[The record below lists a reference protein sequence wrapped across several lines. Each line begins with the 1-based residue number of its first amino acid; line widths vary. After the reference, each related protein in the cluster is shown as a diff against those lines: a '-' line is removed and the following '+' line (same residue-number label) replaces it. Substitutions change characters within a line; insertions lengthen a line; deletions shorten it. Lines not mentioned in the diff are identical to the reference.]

1 MSTPDAPRA
10 APPGS
15 AVSYRRPPTANGQR
29 HGLRASLGRQ
39 IGLPLVVTMVLMMA
53 GLTVMVSRQAAQA
66 VESRASHDLQ
76 TATAILRDN
85 IATYE
90 QGLTEATQTL
100 GGALQAALLGGS
112 VELRHSKDGAPL
124 LSLQGQTVDASY
136 APVDRFTQDTGA
148 VVTIFAR
155 DGDDFVRVSTSLRNE
170 KNERVIGTKL
180 AHDSPAYAPL
190 TKLQAYTGKTRLF
203 GRDYMVHYRPLL
215 DDAGA
220 LVGVLFV
227 GREYGGELAAL
238 KERARAMR
246 IGERGHFLVV
256 DTSKQDAET
265 LAIHP
270 AAEGAA
276 LADLLDD
283 ASLASLRGMIAAGR
297 GSAQIDLSP
306 GPRSAAEP
314 TLVAVETFPDWHWAI
329 VAAEPASQVNAST
342 RALVVLIAI
351 ASFITLL
358 VILGVCWWCVRRI
371 VTQPLERVARLAD
384 DVAQGRFD
392 GAMPPARHDELG
404 RLQQSMG
411 RMREQVQSVIAAQRE
426 MSERHE
432 LGEISFRMDAEAFPG
447 QYGQMVRDTNS
458 LVAAHIAVKMQLVDV
473 MQRYAVGDLSIDME
487 RLPGE
492 KAVITQTM
500 DAVKANLTAINHEIK
515 RLAAAAAQGE
525 FGVRGDAARFQH
537 DFRTMVDGLNAMMS
551 VSDGNL
557 EQVSRLLRDIAR
569 GDLTA
574 RMHGDFHG
582 VFARMRDDADA
593 TVAQLTGIVGRIQ
606 NASDAID
613 GAAAEIA
620 AGNADLSRRTEQQAA
635 SLEETAASMEELTS
649 TVRQN
654 AESARQANQLAIDA
668 ATVASQGSDVVGRA
682 VTTMREIETSSHR
695 IAEIIGTIDGI
706 AFQTNILALNAAVEA
721 ARAGESGRGFAVVA
735 SEVRAL
741 AQRSANA
748 AKEIKT
754 LIDASVAKV
763 NDGSALVNRAGT
775 TMDDIMTS
783 VRRVTDIMADISTA
797 SQEQSAGIEL
807 VSSAIAS
814 MEEGTQQNAAL
825 VEEASASA
833 HSMEEQARALSG
845 AVRQFVLA
853 DAPTVTRA
861 AA

>member
-1 MSTPDAPRA
+1 
-10 APPGS
+10 
-15 AVSYRRPPTANGQR
+15 
-29 HGLRASLGRQ
+29 L
-39 IGLPLVVTMVLMMA
+39 
-53 GLTVMVSRQAAQA
+53 LT
-66 VESRASHDLQ
+66 
-76 TATAILRDN
+76 
-85 IATYE
+85 
-90 QGLTEATQTL
+90 
-100 GGALQAALLGGS
+100 
-112 VELRHSKDGAPL
+112 
-124 LSLQGQTVDASY
+124 LQGQTVDAGY
-136 APVDRFTQDTGA
+136 APVDRFTRDTGA

-155 DGDDFVRVSTSLRNE
+155 DGEDFVRVSTSLRNE
-170 KNERVIGTKL
+170 KGERVIGTKL
-180 AHDSPAYAPL
+180 AHDSPAYAPV
-190 TKLQAYTGKTRLF
+190 TKLQPYTGKTRLF

-215 DDAGA
+215 DDAGT

-227 GREYGGELAAL
+227 GKDYGSELAAL

-256 DTSKQDAET
+256 DTAKEGTET

-270 AAEGAA
+270 SAEGAA
-276 LADLLDD
+276 LADLVD
-283 ASLASLRGMIAAGR
+283 ANGMKSLRDMIAANGGTAR
-297 GSAQIDLSP
+297 IDLAP
-306 GPRSAAEP
+306 KPKSAAEP
-314 TLVAVETFPDWHWAI
+314 TLVAVETFPDWHWAV
-329 VAAEPASQVNAST
+329 VAAEPVAQVTAST
-342 RALVVLIAI
+342 RALVMLIVV
-351 ASFITLL
+351 ASLATLL
-358 VILGVCWWCVRRI
+358 VILGVSWWCVHRI

-392 GAMPPARHDELG
+392 SAMPPARHDELG
-404 RLQQSMG
+404 RLQEAMG
-411 RMREQVQSVIAAQRE
+411 RMREQVQSVIGAQRG
-426 MSERHE
+426 MSLRHE
-432 LGEISFRMDAEAFPG
+432 AGEISFRMDDTAFPG
-447 QYGQMVRDTNS
+447 QYGEMVRDTNA

-473 MQRYAVGDLSIDME
+473 VRRYAVGDLSIDME

-492 KAVITQTM
+492 KAVITQAM
-500 DAVKANLTAINHEIK
+500 DTVKGNLSAINHEIK
-515 RLAAAAAQGE
+515 RLAAAAAAGE

-537 DFRTMVDGLNAMMS
+537 DFRAMVDGLNAMMS
-551 VSDGNL
+551 VSDENL
-557 EQVSRLLRDIAR
+557 DQVSRLLRAIAR

-606 NASDAID
+606 RSSDEID
-613 GAAAEIA
+613 VAAAEIA
-620 AGNADLSRRTEQQAA
+620 SGNADLSRRTEQQAA

-654 AESARQANQLAIDA
+654 AESARQANQLAIGA
-668 ATVASQGSDVVGRA
+668 ATVATQGSDVVGRA
-682 VTTMREIETSSHR
+682 VATMREIETSSHR

-748 AKEIKT
+748 AKEIKS

-763 NDGSALVNRAGT
+763 NDGSALVDRAGA
-775 TMDDIMTS
+775 TMNDIMVS

-833 HSMEEQARALSG
+833 HSMEEQARALAG

-853 DAPTVTRA
+853 DEPVATRA

>member
-1 MSTPDAPRA
+1 MPLSDAPRA
-10 APPGS
+10 AASGAPVP
-15 AVSYRRPPTANGQR
+15 YRRTTPSAGGR
-29 HGLRASLGRQ
+29 HALRGSLGRQ
-39 IGLPLVVTMVLMMA
+39 IGLPLIATMVLMMA

-66 VESRASHDLQ
+66 VETRASQDLQ
-76 TATAILRDN
+76 SATAILRDN

-100 GGALQAALLGGS
+100 GGALQAALLGGT
-112 VELRHSKDGAPL
+112 VALDHDKDGAPRL
-124 LSLQGQTVDASY
+124 ALQGHKVDATY

-155 DGDDFVRVSTSLRNE
+155 DGEDFVRVSTSLRNE
-170 KNERVIGTKL
+170 KGERVIGTKL
-180 AHDSPAYAPL
+180 AHDSPAYGPL
-190 TKLQAYTGKTRLF
+190 TKQQPYTGKARLF

-227 GREYGGELAAL
+227 GKDYGSELTAL
-238 KERARAMR
+238 KERTRAMR
-246 IGERGHFLVV
+246 IGERGHFLVI
-256 DTSKQDAET
+256 DTGKQGAET

-270 AAEGAA
+270 WTEGAA
-276 LADLLDD
+276 LSDVVD
-283 ASLASLRGMIAAGR
+283 AAGLKALRGAIAVNGGTARIDLAS
-297 GSAQIDLSP
+297 
-306 GPRSAAEP
+306 GPKSVSEP
-314 TLVAVETFPDWHWAI
+314 TLVAVETFPDWHWAV
-329 VAAEPASQVNAST
+329 VAAEPLAQVTAST
-342 RALVVLIAI
+342 RALVTLIAI
-351 ASFITLL
+351 ASLVTLL
-358 VILGVCWWCVRRI
+358 VILAVSWWCVRRI
-371 VTQPLERVARLAD
+371 VTQPLTLVARLAD

-392 GAMPPARHDELG
+392 GAMPPTRHDELG
-404 RLQQSMG
+404 RLQQSME
-411 RMREQVQSVIAAQRE
+411 RMREQVKSVIAAQRE
-426 MSERHE
+426 MSQRHE
-432 LGEISFRMDAEAFPG
+432 VGEISFRMEADAFPG
-447 QYGQMVRDTNS
+447 QYGDMVRDTNA

-473 MQRYAVGDLSIDME
+473 MRHYAVGDLSIDME

-492 KAVITQTM
+492 KAVLTQTM
-500 DAVKANLTAINHEIK
+500 DTVKANLSAINHEIK
-515 RLAAAAAQGE
+515 RLAAAAATGE

-537 DFRTMVDGLNAMMS
+537 DFRAMVDGLNAMMS
-551 VSDGNL
+551 VSDENL
-557 EQVSRLLRDIAR
+557 DQVSRLLRAIAR
-569 GDLTA
+569 GDLTQ

-593 TVAQLTGIVGRIQ
+593 TVAQLTGIVGGIQ
-606 NASDAID
+606 QASDAID
-613 GAAAEIA
+613 GAAAELA

-668 ATVASQGSDVVGRA
+668 ATVASQGSDVMGRA
-682 VTTMREIETSSHR
+682 VTTMREIEASSHR
-695 IAEIIGTIDGI
+695 IAEIVGTIDGI

-748 AKEIKT
+748 AKEIKS

-763 NDGSALVNRAGT
+763 NDGSALMDHAGT
-775 TMDDIMTS
+775 TMNDITVS
-783 VRRVTDIMADISTA
+783 VRRVTTIMADISTA
-797 SQEQSAGIEL
+797 SAEQSAGIEL

-833 HSMEEQARALSG
+833 HSMEEQARALAG
-845 AVRQFVLA
+845 AVRQFVVA
-853 DAPTVTRA
+853 QQPAATRA

>member
-1 MSTPDAPRA
+1 MPLPDAHRA
-10 APPGS
+10 AATS
-15 AVSYRRPPTANGQR
+15 ASSHRRSTTSASAWQ
-29 HGLRASLGRQ
+29 GLRGSLGRR
-39 IGLPLVVTMVLMMA
+39 IGLPLVATMVLMMA
-53 GLTVMVSRQAAQA
+53 GLTVMVSHYAAQA
-66 VESRASHDLQ
+66 VETRARDDLRS
-76 TATAILRDN
+76 AASILRDN

-90 QGLTEATQTL
+90 QSLTESTATL
-100 GGALQAALLGGS
+100 GGALQAALSGGP
-112 VELRHSKDGAPL
+112 VALTQSKDGAPL
-124 LSLQGQTVDASY
+124 LSLQGQTVDATF
-136 APVDRFTQDTGA
+136 AAVDRFTADTGA

-170 KNERVIGTKL
+170 KDERVIGTKL
-180 AHDSPAYAPL
+180 AHDSPAYAPIA
-190 TKLQAYTGKTRLF
+190 KNQPYTGKTRLF

-227 GREYGGELAAL
+227 GKEYGAELTAL
-238 KERARAMR
+238 KERTRAMH
-246 IGERGHFLVV
+246 IGEHGHFLVV
-256 DTSKQDAET
+256 ETSKDGVET

-276 LADLLDD
+276 LSDLVD
-283 ASLASLRGMIAAGR
+283 AAGLKSLREAIAAGR
-297 GSAQIDLSP
+297 GIATVDLAAKP
-306 GPRSAAEP
+306 NAAAEP
-314 TLVAVETFPDWHWAI
+314 TLVAVETFPDWKWAV
-329 VAAEPASQVNAST
+329 VAAEPVSQIAAST
-342 RALVVLIAI
+342 HALVAMIAV
-351 ASFITLL
+351 ASFTTLL
-358 VILGVCWWCVRRI
+358 VILAVSWWCVRRI
-371 VTQPLERVARLAD
+371 VTQPLEQVARLAD

-392 GAMPPARHDELG
+392 GAMPPPRHDELG
-404 RLQQSMG
+404 RLQQAMG
-411 RMREQVQSVIAAQRE
+411 RMRERVQSVIAAQRE
-426 MSERHE
+426 MSQRHE
-432 LGEISFRMDAEAFPG
+432 VGQISFRMDDAAFPG
-447 QYGQMVRDTNS
+447 QYGEMVRDTNA
-458 LVAAHIAVKMQLVDV
+458 LVAAHIEVKMQLVDV
-473 MQRYAVGDLSIDME
+473 MRHYAVGDLSIDMD

-492 KAVITQTM
+492 KAVLTQTM
-500 DAVKANLTAINHEIK
+500 DTVKANLSAINDEIK
-515 RLAAAAAQGE
+515 RLAAAAAAGE
-525 FGVRGDAARFQH
+525 FGVRGDAARFEH
-537 DFRTMVDGLNAMMS
+537 DFRAMVDGLNAMMS
-551 VSDGNL
+551 VSDANL
-557 EQVSRLLRDIAR
+557 DQVSRLLRAIAR
-569 GDLTA
+569 GDLTT

-606 NASDAID
+606 HASDAID

-654 AESARQANQLAIDA
+654 AESARQANQFAIDA
-668 ATVASQGSDVVGRA
+668 ASVAAQGSQVVGQA
-682 VTTMREIETSSHR
+682 VATMREIETASHR

-754 LIDASVAKV
+754 LIEASVEKV
-763 NDGSALVNRAGT
+763 NDGSALVNRAGA
-775 TMDDIMTS
+775 TMDDITTS

-797 SQEQSAGIEL
+797 SQEQSAGIDL
-807 VSSAIAS
+807 VSGAITS

-833 HSMEEQARALSG
+833 HSMEEQARALAG
-845 AVRQFVLA
+845 AVRQFVIGDTPA
-853 DAPTVTRA
+853 VTRA

>member
-1 MSTPDAPRA
+1 MTLSDARRA
-10 APPGS
+10 APALS
-15 AVSYRRPPTANGQR
+15 SRRPARGS
-29 HGLRASLGRQ
+29 HWLRGSLDRQ
-39 IGLPLVVTMVLMMA
+39 IGLPLVATMVLMMA
-53 GLTVMVSRQAAQA
+53 GLTIMVSHYAAQA
-66 VESRASHDLQ
+66 VETRAREDLRS
-76 TATAILRDN
+76 ATSILRDN

-90 QGLTEATQTL
+90 QSLTDATETL
-100 GGALQAALLGGS
+100 GGALQAALLGGT
-112 VELRHSKDGAPL
+112 VELATADDGAPV
-124 LSLQGQTVDASY
+124 LSLQGQKVDETY

-155 DGDDFVRVSTSLRNE
+155 SGDDYVRVSTSVRNE
-170 KNERVIGTKL
+170 KGERVIGTKL
-180 AHDSPAYAPL
+180 AHDSPAYAPIA
-190 TKLQAYTGKTRLF
+190 KNQAYTGKTRLF

-215 DDAGA
+215 DGAGTT
-220 LVGVLFV
+220 VGVLFV
-227 GREYGGELAAL
+227 GKEYGAELAAL
-238 KERARAMR
+238 KERTRAMR
-246 IGERGHFLVV
+246 IGEHGHFLVV
-256 DTSKQDAET
+256 ESSKDGET

-270 AAEGAA
+270 TAEGAA
-276 LADLLDD
+276 LADLVD
-283 ASLASLRGMIAAGR
+283 AEGLASLRQTIAAGGGTAYLGLAAR
-297 GSAQIDLSP
+297 PKA
-306 GPRSAAEP
+306 AAEP
-314 TLVAVETFPDWHWAI
+314 TLAAVETFPDWNWAVI
-329 VAAEPASQVNAST
+329 AAEPVSQITAST
-342 RALVVLIAI
+342 RALVAMIA
-351 ASFITLL
+351 AAALVTLL
-358 VILGVCWWCVRRI
+358 VILGVSWWCVRRI
-371 VTQPLERVARLAD
+371 VTQPLEQVARLAD

-392 GAMPPARHDELG
+392 GAMPPRREDELG

-411 RMREQVQSVIAAQRE
+411 RMREQVQSVIGAQRE
-426 MSERHE
+426 MSQRHDV
-432 LGEISFRMDAEAFPG
+432 GEISFRMDADAFPG
-447 QYGQMVRDTNS
+447 QYGDMVRDTNA
-458 LVAAHIAVKMQLVDV
+458 LVAAHIAVKMQLIEV
-473 MQRYAVGDLSIDME
+473 MQRYAVGDLSVDMA

-492 KAVITQTM
+492 KAVLTQTM
-500 DAVKANLTAINHEIK
+500 DTVKANLSAINQEIK
-515 RLAAAAAQGE
+515 RLAGAAAAGE
-525 FGVRGDAARFQH
+525 FGVRGDAARFEH
-537 DFRTMVDGLNAMMS
+537 DFRAMVDGLNAMMS
-551 VSDGNL
+551 VSDANL
-557 EQVSRLLRDIAR
+557 DQVSRLLRAIAR
-569 GDLTA
+569 GDLTE
-574 RMHGDFHG
+574 RMHGAFHG

-606 NASDAID
+606 HASDAID

-668 ATVASQGSDVVGRA
+668 ANVASQGSAVVGQA
-682 VTTMREIETSSHR
+682 VETMREIETSSHR

-748 AKEIKT
+748 AKEIKS
-754 LIDASVAKV
+754 LIDDSVAKV

-775 TMDDIMTS
+775 TMNDITAS

-833 HSMEEQARALSG
+833 HSMEEQARALAG

-853 DAPTVTRA
+853 DTQVVTRA